1 MKKSTQDYSMSFD
14 KLGLRA
20 ELLKAVKEKGY
31 ITPTPIQTQVI
42 PFILGGRDVL
52 ARAQTGTGKTD
63 AFALPMVDILSGQ
76 RRKGRHPRALVL
88 APTRELA
95 LQVGECVQ
103 GYARKVSMGCTVV
116 YGGVGLQPQVD
127 RLKRGV
133 DILVATPGRLLDL
146 AGQRYLNL
154 SQIEF
159 LVFDEADRM
168 LDMGFSKAISE
179 ILLLLPEARRT
190 MLFSATYTREIRD
203 LAAKMLKNPQSVEV
217 SPDNS
222 AADSVE
228 QKVHLVHKENKRALL
243 VHLMDDGDWKRV
255 LVFSKTKHG
264 ANKLTEKLAAQGIRA
279 AALHGNKSQ
288 SVRTRTLEAFKKDE
302 IRVLVATDV
311 AARGLD
317 IAHLPYVVNYD
328 MPGIPE
334 DYVHRIGR
342 TGRAGVKGIAV
353 SLVSG
358 EDRVHLRSIEKL
370 LGQKITVEKV
380 AGYTEDS
387 AVPAYVMLRPGDPA
401 SEKKADRE
409 ILELVARRA
418 ASRTKPKTGG
428 EKAASGYKG
437 PSGRAGSQTGKP
449 TPPAKG
455 RRPPSRS
462 GRPKGQPR

>member
-1 MKKSTQDYSMSFD
+1 MSFD
-14 KLGLRA
+14 ELGLRA

-31 ITPTPIQTQVI
+31 TTPTPIQTQVI

-63 AFALPMVDILSGQ
+63 AFALPMVEILAAQ
-76 RRKGRHPRALVL
+76 RRKNRHPRALVL
-88 APTRELA
+88 TPTRELA
-95 LQVGECVQ
+95 LQVGESIQ
-103 GYARKVSMGCTVV
+103 GYARKLALGCTVV
-116 YGGVGLQPQVD
+116 YGGVGIQPQMD
-127 RLKRGV
+127 RLKRGI

-179 ILLLLPEARRT
+179 ILLLLPAERRT

-203 LAAKMLKNPQSVEV
+203 LAAKMLQNPQSVEIT
-217 SPDNS
+217 PET
-222 AADSVE
+222 AAAEFVE
-228 QKVHLVHKENKRALL
+228 QKVHLVHKENKRSLL
-243 VHLMDDGDWKRV
+243 IHLIDDGNWKRV
-255 LVFSKTKHG
+255 LVFSRTKHG

-317 IAHLPYVVNYD
+317 ITHLPYVVNFD

-342 TGRAGVKGIAV
+342 TGRAGVRGIAV

-358 EDRVHLRSIEKL
+358 EEKVHLRSIEKL

-380 AGYTEDS
+380 EGYTEDS
-387 AVPAYVMLRPGDPA
+387 SVPAYVMLRPGNAA

-409 ILELVARRA
+409 ILELVAKRT
-418 ASRTKPKTGG
+418 ASRAKDKARS
-428 EKAASGYKG
+428 EKAAVGTKG
-437 PSGRAGSQTGKP
+437 VKPASKSQTGRP
-449 TPPAKG
+449 AGPPKG
-455 RRPPSRS
+455 NRPPSR
-462 GRPKGQPR
+462 GRR